1 VLLPVPFS
9 AAKPYSRCR
18 PPEALKALPRVGRL
32 DRRQLNGIT
41 RLDHGVDKD
50 AFLSCRFVAENA
62 TTDPPALNST
72 PMRGGG
78 RSSGSPTGVA
88 AVTYRSGII
97 TLNYVLKTPDKLRD
111 SRTVVAAH

>member
-18 PPEALKALPRVGRL
+18 PPEALKALPRVGRS

-72 PMRGGG
+72 LC
-78 RSSGSPTGVA
+78 GV
-88 AVTYRSGII
+88 G
-97 TLNYVLKTPDKLRD
+97 
-111 SRTVVAAH
+111 AAHPGPRRGWLR

>member
-1 VLLPVPFS
+1 MLLPVPFS

-18 PPEALKALPRVGRL
+18 PPEALKALPRVGRS

-72 PMRGGG
+72 PMRGG
-78 RSSGSPTGVA
+78 RPLIRV
-88 AVTYRSGII
+88 
-97 TLNYVLKTPDKLRD
+97 PDGGGCGDLQKRHNHAQLCPENP
-111 SRTVVAAH
+111 